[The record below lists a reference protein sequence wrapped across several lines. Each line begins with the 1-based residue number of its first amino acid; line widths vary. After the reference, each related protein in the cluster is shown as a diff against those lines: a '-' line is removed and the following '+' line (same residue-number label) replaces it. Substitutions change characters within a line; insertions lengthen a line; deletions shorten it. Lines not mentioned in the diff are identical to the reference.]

1 MSKVL
6 LVNKQNRNIYV
17 TYDAE
22 NFVNV
27 TTNKGGAVTPE
38 QARNSFAI
46 PMQLNA
52 MNERNPNV
60 LKLVNLLNLSLEK
73 SNETENIS

>member
-6 LVNKQNRNIYV
+6 LVNKHNRNIYV

-27 TTNKGGAVTPE
+27 TTGVNGTATAE
-38 QARNSFAI
+38 QAKNTFTL

-52 MNERNPNV
+52 MNEKNPNI
-60 LKLVNLLNLSLEK
+60 LKLIHSLNLSLEK
-73 SNETENIS
+73 SI